1 MQYYNPSDGDFPNLA
16 PSGAYLFVPDRF
28 DQESHLYSEF
38 SSIEVHQGKLAGEFA
53 IVYADSR
60 RQAVY
65 QALVRLG
72 EGQEP
77 IEFEVQM
84 LEIPNTDNKG
94 CEVVAKWSFDGI
106 DNQDVFY
113 TDSNGLEMQKR
124 VRDFRPDYTLDTK
137 MKVNDNYYPINSAIA
152 MRDTSKNLQVTVMNH
167 HSQGGG
173 VIQTGQ
179 IELMQNRRLFH
190 DDWKGV
196 DENLDETQPDGRGI
210 AVNTKYYVTF
220 TDLNSQKSVQRST
233 QLRTDEPLQY
243 FYTSNFSMNEA
254 VTNEG
259 VSAARESLAK
269 LGNQLTDFDGEL
281 KLHQFALARN
291 EVLLRLENL
300 ADLYDGP
307 APEVTPTFDL
317 QEYAM
322 ALYSSANGG
331 AAPASVS
338 IVERT
343 LSNNQDMATMKAN
356 KFKWT
361 SEDGENPH
369 LAQPYPED
377 PSETT
382 VALQPQ
388 RIRVFKVTYTHAAQE
403 EIQIL
408 TE

>member
-1 MQYYNPSDGDFPNLA
+1 
-16 PSGAYLFVPDRF
+16 
-28 DQESHLYSEF
+28 
-38 SSIEVHQGKLAGEFA
+38 
-53 IVYADSR
+53 
-60 RQAVY
+60 
-65 QALVRLG
+65 
-72 EGQEP
+72 
-77 IEFEVQM
+77 M
-84 LEIPNTDNKG
+84 LEIPNFDNKG